1 MQCAA
6 CRRDAV
12 VFQPYSGKYLCP
24 VHFTKDFEA
33 KAKRAIRKN
42 RWLLPG
48 DHTAVVLTG
57 DAAEA
62 ALLVFLHKLT
72 RDRRDVRLSAIGIDE
87 GTAGGAGYA
96 RQAAERCGIGIFAG
110 SFAERYG
117 TTRERIVRDEGAVA
131 AGRTC
136 RVLAGDL
143 AAEIAAANGI
153 TRIAVATTVD
163 DPATRFFS
171 DLLNGTVERSLFA
184 AETVGLLKIPVIQP
198 FMDIPK
204 TEVYRYAELAGAGTG
219 DAGSLQQG
227 ESPMRRLFSQPTTT
241 ATPQQDSR
249 SPTWQRLLRG
259 LPEPARHLVRP
270 ARYAAVSGKGTPAWP
285 VQSGRNTPG
294 APEDDGQAKHTL
306 ADRPHLFTDA
316 GAPVFHRVFVHYCD
330 LYHRI
335 PCGLPAP

>member
-219 DAGSLQQG
+219 DAGSFATGG
-227 ESPMRRLFSQPTTT
+227 ESDAEAVLAAYDNRHP
-241 ATPQQDSR
+241 ATRFALANLAKTLAGIAGTGSPSR
-249 SPTWQRLLRG
+249 ETCPVCGSIREGNTCLACAIRQKYTG
-259 LPEPARHLVRP
+259 G
-270 ARYAAVSGKGTPAWP
+270 SGK
-285 VQSGRNTPG
+285 
-294 APEDDGQAKHTL
+294 
-306 ADRPHLFTDA
+306 
-316 GAPVFHRVFVHYCD
+316 
-330 LYHRI
+330 
-335 PCGLPAP
+335 

>member
-12 VFQPYSGKYLCP
+12 VFQPYSGKHLCP

-48 DHTAVVLTG
+48 DRTAVVLTG
-57 DAAEA
+57 DAAQA

-72 RDRRDVRLSAIGIDE
+72 RDRRDVRLSAIVIDE
-87 GTAGGAGYA
+87 GTIGGAGYA

-117 TTRERIVRDEGAVA
+117 TTRERIAREEGAVA

-143 AAEIAAANGI
+143 VAEIAAANGI

-171 DLLNGTVERSLFA
+171 DLLNGTVERTLFA
-184 AETVGLLKIPVIQP
+184 TETVGLLKIPVIQP

-204 TEVYRYAELAGAGTG
+204 TEVYRYAEIYDAGT
-219 DAGSLQQG
+219 AGI
-227 ESPMRRLFSQPTTT
+227 TTT
-241 ATPQQDSR
+241 
-249 SPTWQRLLRG
+249 G
-259 LPEPARHLVRP
+259 LVEC
-270 ARYAAVSGKGTPAWP
+270 
-285 VQSGRNTPG
+285 
-294 APEDDGQAKHTL
+294 
-306 ADRPHLFTDA
+306 FDA
-316 GAPVFHRVFVHYCD
+316 GAALEDYDSRHPATKFALANLAGTLAGITGKSRAAPATCPACGG
-330 LYHRI
+330 RI
-335 PCGLPAP
+335 ETGNCPDCRIRRKYSRETGS

>member
-33 KAKRAIRKN
+33 KAKRTIRKN

-57 DAAEA
+57 DAAQA
-62 ALLVFLHKLT
+62 ALLVFLYKLT
-72 RDRRDVRLSAIGIDE
+72 RDRRDVRLSAIVIDE

-96 RQAAERCGIGIFAG
+96 RQAAERCGVGIFAG

-117 TTRERIVRDEGAVA
+117 TTRERIVQDEGAAA

-153 TRIAVATTVD
+153 TRLAVATTVD

-171 DLLNGTVERSLFA
+171 DLLNGTVERTLFA

-219 DAGSLQQG
+219 DAESFATGG
-227 ESPMRRLFSQPTTT
+227 ES
-241 ATPQQDSR
+241 
-249 SPTWQRLLRG
+249 
-259 LPEPARHLVRP
+259 
-270 ARYAAVSGKGTPAWP
+270 
-285 VQSGRNTPG
+285 
-294 APEDDGQAKHTL
+294 
-306 ADRPHLFTDA
+306 DA
-316 GAPVFHRVFVHYCD
+316 GAALAAYDSHHPATKFALANLAKTLAGIAGKNRTEGKTCPD
-330 LYHRI
+330 
-335 PCGLPAP
+335 CGGTLENETCYACSIRKKYSGETKP